1 MGGINL
7 GIARAS
13 PRVNFNKIIKKNLYI
28 LKKKK
33 KSANSRLRLRYRD
46 GVRVRPWSCRHSTW
60 GEAEPRGFGGLI
72 MGFGLCFSSG
82 HGKGHV
88 AAGLLASALEKLGR
102 KDQLLAPIATVK
114 EGAPSTPS
122 SLGAVCIE
130 TVYACVLCTHT
141 YIHIY
146 IYINYIHIYIHTY
159 THATDIPTASSENF
173 SCEFSALLWELTE
186 PHGKLQTQIRW

>member
-1 MGGINL
+1 MGGS
-7 GIARAS
+7 RATWVWGS
-13 PRVNFNKIIKKNLYI
+13 HHGFWALFQ
-28 LKKKK
+28 L
-33 KSANSRLRLRYRD
+33 
-46 GVRVRPWSCRHSTW
+46 RPWKGACGSRAPCLSPGKA
-60 GEAEPRGFGGLI
+60 GEAGPAP
-72 MGFGLCFSSG
+72 C
-82 HGKGHV
+82 
-88 AAGLLASALEKLGR
+88 
-102 KDQLLAPIATVK
+102 PIATVK

-173 SCEFSALLWELTE
+173 SCKFSALLWELTE